1 MSNTET
7 QKILQ
12 NYADYIADAMPDFK
26 YFGAKKNIQDLA
38 RSLNQYGNN
47 SILLSGP
54 AGIGRRSL
62 ISGFVQSLDADF
74 MPIEMMNTNV
84 YRINVQELFNTQ
96 NIATVE
102 QRFDNVLE
110 ELKSIKAR
118 TGNKPV
124 LVIDDGACFAKEVT
138 ERRASSL
145 LNKLKTADI
154 ASDDFDLI
162 LSLDNDALHL
172 MEKSHKNF
180 LAHFTAKK
188 VDTMEDGDVV
198 AMLAHEAKRYVQNQ
212 LTIPEETTQ
221 KILELCKRYPALGDF
236 SMPKNA
242 SVFMDEVATAYRIKM
257 HSKPEGVIDQ
267 EQQIAK
273 LQAKLEGANESDAA
287 SIENDIAQLTACIE
301 QSYTDWDKAKEKIK
315 EIKSGISLSEEA
327 TAKQQAKLE
336 KYQAEFLE
344 KSEAEYNKLRDA
356 GDKRAASMTLE
367 TFISTDQTNKNE
379 NMNGEYTKTRQ
390 TIENNNAWVKAEN
403 EKLMKV
409 IKAMT
414 FPITMPADFVDDY
427 AKTKLGMNDV
437 PDIRKLIRSA
447 NEHINGIVMGQEQ
460 MVNPM
465 ISAIKQRLSRKSEAN
480 KPMGVFLILGPSG
493 VGKTYIAEVL
503 SEELCGGNLSVI
515 NMEGFKEKHT
525 VSRMIGAPPGYAGYD
540 EKAEL
545 IKISESNPSGV
556 VLFDEIEKA
565 HLDVKQALL
574 TPLDKGKFTSANGK
588 DSADFRDNI
597 IMMTS
602 NFGQNMY
609 LEHQD
614 APFEEVSAMVE
625 KSIYESFDHFAPE
638 FLNRCTI
645 VHANFLTEDII
656 CKVVAKRVRDFA
668 KEFVGEDG
676 SFSVTMDQESIQK
689 FVQEN
694 YKKKNGA
701 RVVQKMLEQQ
711 VGEYISDMVLEND
724 AEDKNTCGVLNI
736 CYNDGKFTYNLSDS
750 SIKLNAEN
758 ENTLSA
764 SADKPAAA
772 AHAAFAVK

>member
-12 NYADYIADAMPDFK
+12 NYADYMASALPDFK
-26 YFGAKKNIQDLA
+26 YFGAEKNIQDLA

-47 SILLSGP
+47 SILLTGP
-54 AGIGRRSL
+54 AGIGRRAL

-96 NIATVE
+96 NIANVE
-102 QRFDNVLE
+102 QRFDDVLE

-118 TGNKPV
+118 TGSKPV

-138 ERRASSL
+138 ERRASSI

-162 LSLDNDALHL
+162 LSLDNDAMHL
-172 MEKSHKNF
+172 MEKNHKNF

-188 VDTMEDGDVV
+188 VDTMNDTDVV
-198 AMLAHEAKRYVQNQ
+198 AMLTHEAKRYAPNQ

-236 SMPKNA
+236 AMPKSA

-257 HSKPEGVIDQ
+257 HSKPQGVVEQ
-267 EQQIAK
+267 EAQIIQ
-273 LQAKLEGANESDAA
+273 LQVKLEKAA
-287 SIENDIAQLTACIE
+287 ENDASSIQNDIEQITACIA
-301 QSYTDWDKAKEKIK
+301 QSYTDWDQAKGQIKAVKAEV
-315 EIKSGISLSEEA
+315 SLSEEA
-327 TAKQQAKLE
+327 NAKQQAKLE
-336 KYQAEFLE
+336 RYQQDFLE
-344 KSEAEYNKLRDA
+344 RSETEYNKLQH
-356 GDKRAASMTLE
+356 ASDPRVTGITLE
-367 TFISTDQTNKNE
+367 DFISTDKRNKDE
-379 NMNGEYTKTRQ
+379 SMNGDYAKTRS
-390 TIENNNAWVKAEN
+390 TIENNNAWIKDKNAE
-403 EKLMKV
+403 LMKA
-409 IKAMT
+409 IKEMT

-437 PDIRKLIRSA
+437 PDIRKLIRAA
-447 NEHINGIVMGQEQ
+447 NEHINGIVMGQDQ

-465 ISAIKQRLSRKSEAN
+465 ISAIKQRLSRKSEAS

-503 SEELCGGNLSVI
+503 SEELCGGKLSVI

-540 EKAEL
+540 EKSEL
-545 IKISESNPSGV
+545 IKISEENPSGV
-556 VLFDEIEKA
+556 ILLDEIEKA

-574 TPLDKGKFTSANGK
+574 TPLDKGKFVSANGK
-588 DSADFRDNI
+588 DHADFRDNI
-597 IMMTS
+597 IIMTS

-614 APFEEVSAMVE
+614 GTFEDVKKMVE
-625 KSIYESFDHFAPE
+625 KSIYESFDQFAPE

-668 KEFVGEDG
+668 KEFVGEEG
-676 SFSVTMDQESIQK
+676 GFSVTMDQDSVSN
-689 FVQEN
+689 FVKEN

-701 RVVQKMLEQQ
+701 RIVQKILEQQ

-724 AEDKNTCGVLNI
+724 AEDKNTCGVLKI
-736 CYNDGKFTYNLSDS
+736 CYNDGGFTYKLEST
-750 SIKLNAEN
+750 SINLNADN
-758 ENTLSA
+758 ENTVSESA
-764 SADKPAAA
+764 AKPVAVAN
-772 AHAAFAVK
+772 AAFAVK